1 MGGPRSHACPP
12 FPQILACSPN
22 THTRRQYKSVIKL
35 STERVEV
42 GELFLVPSF
51 YFALSYTTST
61 HERSCISASAFTLRV
76 GNESTEQEEE
86 EEELSQSSVLLLQDK
101 RAGRQAGVWDLGVT
115 PQRRKETKMGQ
126 IRTQSDSEEK
136 QLGLN
141 QVQNYEE
148 MLFSGTFLLMTKLS
162 RPTKTYIHRLN

>member
-1 MGGPRSHACPP
+1 MPALHFRKFLHAL
-12 FPQILACSPN
+12 Q
-22 THTRRQYKSVIKL
+22 THTRRQYKSGIKL
-35 STERVEV
+35 STERIEV
-42 GELFLVPSF
+42 RELFLVSYKLCSF

-61 HERSCISASAFTLRV
+61 HETSCISASAFTLRV
-76 GNESTEQEEE
+76 GNESTEQE

-101 RAGRQAGVWDLGVT
+101 RAGRQAGVWDPGVT

-141 QVQNYEE
+141 QVQNYKE